1 MHVYIYIYIYIGR
14 YTILVLLYYY
24 VFTRIRLRR
33 IVHVLTVI
41 VKGASG
47 VYVYRGIDEHRMHII
62 ICNKNDLGC

>member
-1 MHVYIYIYIYIGR
+1 MHVYIYIGR

-41 VKGASG
+41 VKGESG
-47 VYVYRGIDEHRMHII
+47 VHVHRGIDEHRMHII
-62 ICNKNDLGC
+62 YLGIYNKNDLGC